1 MNQEKDIELRMGK
14 KNLWLIGIGMVV
26 IIIGFALMMGPASG
40 EGTFE
45 TDIFSTRRIVIAPII
60 VFFGYLSVIASILY
74 RSKSSK

>member
-26 IIIGFALMMGPASG
+26 IIIGFALMMGPVSG
-40 EGTFE
+40 VGTFE